1 MIDWDEVRFENL
13 FIFGLESKRH
23 TNAILWNQSR
33 GLALWIEDTEQLGP
47 QGGLNVQHVF
57 VQPFFLVKKGNTEKQ
72 HENIYGKYFCIYL
85 YVRDVGTASKLE
97 IFLLFT
103 SFTASPRGLEWNSQV
118 ATSVSSVLTDVFDML
133 TALCEQQLQGIT
145 WHCKRKIAVNKYLES
160 DVFIIRLPFLISFTS
175 MKYLEISN
183 EHPLDFNLHLKLS
196 HDLCRKI
203 QSSLSPLRLER
214 KCHCFGSQELNSAF
228 VLQTPRKG
236 GP

>member
-1 MIDWDEVRFENL
+1 MKSVT
-13 FIFGLESKRH
+13 G
-23 TNAILWNQSR
+23 
-33 GLALWIEDTEQLGP
+33 LGP
-47 QGGLNVQHVF
+47 VDWRHWTTRATRWAQRATCFRSTVF
-57 VQPFFLVKKGNTEKQ
+57 LGEKRGIRK
-72 HENIYGKYFCIYL
+72 NNMKICIYAKYFCIYL
-85 YVRDVGTASKLE
+85 QVRDIGTASKLE

-175 MKYLEISN
+175 MKYLEISK
-183 EHPLDFNLHLKLS
+183 EHRLDFNLHLKLS

>member
-1 MIDWDEVRFENL
+1 MPFCEISHGAWPCGLKTLNNSSHKVGSTCNMFSFNRF
-13 FIFGLESKRH
+13 S
-23 TNAILWNQSR
+23 W
-33 GLALWIEDTEQLGP
+33 W
-47 QGGLNVQHVF
+47 
-57 VQPFFLVKKGNTEKQ
+57 KKGNTQKQ
-72 HENIYGKYFCIYL
+72 HENIYAKCFCIYL
-85 YVRDVGTASKLE
+85 YVRDIGTASKLE

-160 DVFIIRLPFLISFTS
+160 DVFIIPLPLLISFTS

-183 EHPLDFNLHLKLS
+183 EHPLDFNLHLNLS

-203 QSSLSPLRLER
+203 QSSLSPLGLER